1 MFVCYQVTIQSV
13 SSSSIVSLHS
23 WQTWL
28 HGGTRPSRGWRDRD
42 IVMWATHVRTWN
54 EAEQSDTGSCWLCST
69 SSTARSSDTNQP
81 PASDLVFSADIG
93 ENIAK
98 YLAHIA
104 YWTDCANISTEGSKS
119 SNKRFLKI
127 PQTYGW
133 KDHLQKLPSQHI
145 HWYWFHREE
154 TISVEEEKKL
164 FAEFYMNL
172 GKIVPWRPRVWCN
185 QRYLKRS

>member
-23 WQTWL
+23 LHSWQTWS
-28 HGGTRPSRGWRDRD
+28 HGGTCPSRGWRDRELH
-42 IVMWATHVRTWN
+42 TCGP

-98 YLAHIA
+98 YLAHIGQIVQ
-104 YWTDCANISTEGSKS
+104 ISQLREVSLLTRDSSKFPKPMDKKITYRNS
-119 SNKRFLKI
+119 HLSRLVLI
-127 PQTYGW
+127 PQRGNYFSWG
-133 KDHLQKLPSQHI
+133 
-145 HWYWFHREE
+145 REE
-154 TISVEEEKKL
+154 T
-164 FAEFYMNL
+164 FC
-172 GKIVPWRPRVWCN
+172 RVLHESWQDCS
-185 QRYLKRS
+185 LKTKSLM